1 MKVKVLGTLYEYSH
15 NTVPN
20 TFDYHDYLINK
31 HIYYGI
37 KISNINITSN
47 NVDYLYRIKN
57 SIYKRIMNIDDSGFM
72 MAFILGDKS
81 YIDKDIYK
89 EFQNIGTAHLLALS
103 GMHISL
109 LTGIIFNTLKR
120 FKEHY
125 KYIICMIFLLVYGFL
140 VLFPAS
146 ILRCIFF
153 FIISSLN
160 NVFHLEM
167 SNLKVLFITFV
178 FLLCIDLNYI
188 YDTGFWF
195 SFSSVFGILYSSSF
209 IRGRGKAIK
218 LSIIAFLFTLPISLY
233 SFYSINIL
241 SIIYNVILIP
251 YVSLVVYP
259 LSLLSLLFPF
269 LYQLFSAALNILLFI
284 TNIFSKINF
293 SRIYLS
299 FNLVEIVIYYLLLLI
314 GIKFKN
320 NVFIILNGLL
330 IIIDLLVPYFDSS
343 LYIYYLD
350 VGQGDSSVIILP
362 HRKEVIMIDTGGIS
376 NSDYKVSDNTIT
388 FLHSLGINSLTLVI
402 THGDYDHMGDATN
415 IVNNMNVKKIIF
427 NCGEI
432 NELEEKLLDY
442 KHYSCIDKLDYE
454 PNLYFLNT
462 KVYDNEN
469 DNSNVVYMEYNG
481 YKFLFMGD
489 AGIER
494 EKDIIDKYNISDID
508 VLKVGHHGSKTSSS
522 IDFINRVKPKYSII
536 SVGKNNKYG
545 HPNKEVLKN
554 LKSSK
559 IYRTD
564 KDGTIGFKINKDN
577 IKSLIYSP

>member
-1 MKVKVLGTLYEYSH
+1 MKVKVLGSLYEYSH

-31 HIYYGI
+31 HVYYGI
-37 KISNINITSN
+37 KISNINIVDN
-47 NVDYLYRIKN
+47 NVDYLYGIKN
-57 SIYKRIMNIDDSGFM
+57 YIYKRIMSIDDSGFM

-81 YIDKDIYK
+81 YIDNDTYK
-89 EFQNIGTAHLLALS
+89 TFQNIGTAHLLALS

-109 LTGIIFNTLKR
+109 LTGIIFNMLKR

-125 KYIICMIFLLVYGFL
+125 KYIICILFLLIYGFL

-146 ILRCIFF
+146 ILRCIVF
-153 FIISSLN
+153 FILSSLN
-160 NVFHLEM
+160 KVFHLEM

-195 SFSSVFGILYSSSF
+195 SFSSVFGILFSSRF
-209 IRGRGKAIK
+209 IRGRWKAIK

-233 SFYSINIL
+233 SFYSINL
-241 SIIYNVILIP
+241 FSIIYNVILIP

-259 LSLLSLLFPF
+259 LSLLSLIFPF
-269 LYQLFSAALNILLFI
+269 LYQLFSTALNILLFI
-284 TNIFSKINF
+284 SNSFNKINF

-299 FNLVEIVIYYLLLLI
+299 FNLVEIIIYYILLLL

-320 NVFIILNGLL
+320 NIFIILNVLL
-330 IIIDLLVPYFDSS
+330 IIIDILIPYFDNS
-343 LYIYYLD
+343 LYVYYLD

-362 HRKEVIMIDTGGIS
+362 HRKEVIMIDTGGLS

-388 FLHSLGINSLTLVI
+388 FLHSLGINSLTLI
-402 THGDYDHMGDATN
+402 LTHGDYDHMGDALN
-415 IVNNMNVKKIIF
+415 IINNMKVKNIIL

-432 NELEEKLLDY
+432 NELEEVLLDY
-442 KHYSCIDKLDYE
+442 KHYTCIDKLNYE

-462 KVYDNEN
+462 KTYDNEN
-469 DNSNVVYMEYNG
+469 DNSNVVYMEYYG

-489 AGIER
+489 ASMER
-494 EKDIIDKYNISDID
+494 EKEIIDKYNINDID

-522 IDFINRVKPKYSII
+522 VGFINIMKPKYSII

-545 HPNKEVLKN
+545 HPNKEVLNN
-554 LKSSK
+554 LKESK
-559 IYRTD
+559 VYRTD
-564 KDGTIGFKINKDN
+564 RDGSIRFKISNNNMD
-577 IKSLIYSP
+577 IKVYSP